1 MSAQKINNEIDS
13 VSYSLGVNIGEN
25 IKTQFPDIDL
35 KNFEAAIK
43 DVLDDSKEPSISG
56 ADAQKTIQEY
66 FTKQQAKASESVVEE
81 GRKFLAENSNKENV
95 VTLESGLQYEV
106 IKTGEGAKPTLND
119 QVTTIEFVIRVL
131 KHIFNKEH
139 KHALKL
145 TRKIHEEGYGVVGSY
160 IYEIAGQKELETSLM
175 ARDENFPLRVVIK
188 IK

>member
-1 MSAQKINNEIDS
+1 MNN
-13 VSYSLGVNIGEN
+13 
-25 IKTQFPDIDL
+25 
-35 KNFEAAIK
+35 NFRFDTNFNNPILY
-43 DVLDDSKEPSISG
+43 DVI
-56 ADAQKTIQEY
+56 
-66 FTKQQAKASESVVEE
+66 F
-81 GRKFLAENSNKENV
+81 
-95 VTLESGLQYEV
+95 
-106 IKTGEGAKPTLND
+106 LND
-119 QVTTIEFVIRVL
+119 PITTVEFVIRVL